1 MDVGYKKF
9 LRCVRK
15 ALRIWFNEWCPTNES
30 GRYKWNRQKEKF
42 DKWYKETEKFLNQQ
56 VAQRGNRSYQ
66 TGLNKAKQPII
77 FTPNQIWA
85 TSMLLQPTLGKPI
98 YAEAKK
104 NGNTKKP
111 QIIDEQL
118 GEEGVLLFRG
128 IFDKNTHEQV
138 KKFFSH
144 PLIINL
150 WPGIL

>member
-1 MDVGYKKF
+1 
-9 LRCVRK
+9 
-15 ALRIWFNEWCPTNES
+15 
-30 GRYKWNRQKEKF
+30 
-42 DKWYKETEKFLNQQ
+42 
-56 VAQRGNRSYQ
+56 
-66 TGLNKAKQPII
+66 
-77 FTPNQIWA
+77 
-85 TSMLLQPTLGKPI
+85 MLLQPTLGKPI

-118 GEEGVLLFRG
+118 GEEGVLLYRG

-138 KKFFSH
+138 KKFFSD